1 MSNYCDRHFNRKK
14 AVWSVGFIVVQFF
27 KCNLQFNKRNKSA
40 RRRLPVNGWL
50 TFVRIFLF
58 LDKNN
63 EALLCKRSRQLNIAL
78 RLMPKCTFR
87 SVMKKNQ
94 RPFSRQK
101 SGVLYEKLFAIS
113 TAISG
118 RNFGNEREAKREQ
131 LGQSVAHYTSIPKS
145 WALRGCVSTKKQS
158 VYTLY
163 YHFAKYH

>member
-1 MSNYCDRHFNRKK
+1 MLMNAILSKISEAKD
-14 AVWSVGFIVVQFF
+14 
-27 KCNLQFNKRNKSA
+27 NK
-40 RRRLPVNGWL
+40 
-50 TFVRIFLF
+50 
-58 LDKNN
+58 
-63 EALLCKRSRQLNIAL
+63 
-78 RLMPKCTFR
+78 
-87 SVMKKNQ
+87 
-94 RPFSRQK
+94 
-101 SGVLYEKLFAIS
+101 VLYEKLFAIS

>member
-1 MSNYCDRHFNRKK
+1 
-14 AVWSVGFIVVQFF
+14 
-27 KCNLQFNKRNKSA
+27 
-40 RRRLPVNGWL
+40 
-50 TFVRIFLF
+50 
-58 LDKNN
+58 
-63 EALLCKRSRQLNIAL
+63 
-78 RLMPKCTFR
+78 MPKCTFR

-94 RPFSRQK
+94 RPFSRQT